1 MVFLALG
8 AMRFAP
14 RGVRPGLRQDGMTE
28 IAEGLEAGD
37 VVAAEGSFRLKA
49 LLLQSR
55 VDAKD

>member
-1 MVFLALG
+1 
-8 AMRFAP
+8 
-14 RGVRPGLRQDGMTE
+14 MTE